1 MFRTVVFSSIF
12 TLVACAGQAMPI
24 GKPVA
29 PTTVTAVHGC
39 HGYYSHDMKG
49 WHRHGKSCEA
59 QRGLARNK
67 RDKKRSI

>member
-1 MFRTVVFSSIF
+1 VFRTAVFSSIL
-12 TLVACAGQAMPI
+12 TLIACAAEAMPVSR
-24 GKPVA
+24 PSP
-29 PTTVTAVHGC
+29 PTAVTTVHGC

-49 WHRHGKSCEA
+49 WHRHAKNCET